1 MISVL
6 SFGYLYWS
14 SIFHNPDLKWN
25 IVKQCTMCVTDG
37 LMQEMH
43 LFNVTCQWWGI
54 FFSVKPANIVGSM
67 VFFCCCWNWTVFGIL
82 VLFVFMSQC
91 ASSVLLCCIF
101 LTLPYLFLMSLSLH
115 PISIP
120 FHMTFSKFLDFKHS
134 FAIFIRT
141 ANILTITQNW
151 HRYQCVVILYLVFD
165 FTLGV

>member
-14 SIFHNPDLKWN
+14 FIFHNPDLKWN
-25 IVKQCTMCVTDG
+25 IVKQCIYYVCDRQTHARDAFVQCY
-37 LMQEMH
+37 L
-43 LFNVTCQWWGI
+43 
-54 FFSVKPANIVGSM
+54 SM
-67 VFFCCCWNWTVFGIL
+67 VGNFLFGQTCKYCWFNGVFFCWNWTVFGIL

-115 PISIP
+115 PRSIP

-151 HRYQCVVILYLVFD
+151 PQPRRGHS
-165 FTLGV
+165 